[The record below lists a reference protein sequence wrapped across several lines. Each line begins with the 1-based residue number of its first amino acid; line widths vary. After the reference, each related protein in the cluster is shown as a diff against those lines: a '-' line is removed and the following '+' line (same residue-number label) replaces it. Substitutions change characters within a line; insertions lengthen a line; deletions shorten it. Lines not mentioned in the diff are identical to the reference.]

1 MFKIKIFLLVVVA
14 FVALPQVSAAYFTT
28 AQTATKLDADT
39 FLFTVTYRFG
49 LDGRDLRMPVL
60 SRRGLSSA
68 LVPYAGYV
76 IQNDGKRTIEKGD
89 AYSIVLSDAKVLG
102 NEYFVPAGKV
112 STFTLVTVLK
122 LTPEM
127 IAVADEESKL
137 SLLMTNLPFTMT
149 EEGKD
154 IPARLNP
161 SELQYY
167 QTPALSIK

>member
-1 MFKIKIFLLVVVA
+1 MFKIKILLIA
-14 FVALPQVSAAYFTT
+14 LFALAALPQVTFAYFTT
-28 AQTATKLDADT
+28 NQTATKLDADT

-49 LDGRDLRMPVL
+49 LDDRDLRMPIV
-60 SRRGLSSA
+60 SKRGLTSA
-68 LVPYAGYV
+68 LVPYVGYV
-76 IQNDGKRTIEKGD
+76 IQNDGKRTVEKGD

-112 STFTLVTVLK
+112 NTFTLVTVLN

-127 IAVADEESKL
+127 IEKADEESKL
-137 SLLMTNLPFTMT
+137 SLLMTHLPFTMT

-167 QTPALSIK
+167 KTPALSIK